1 MKRIYIAGPLTGPP
15 IEYLANCK
23 RMEETAA
30 VLINLGYAPFCPSL
44 DRLIFLQVDD
54 GRGITVEMIKAY
66 SMTWMRQCEAVLLMP
81 GWERSKGTLAE
92 IEEAKRRK
100 IPIYDTINDL
110 QEGLP
115 SWAAMN

>member
-1 MKRIYIAGPLTGPP
+1 MKRIYIAGPLTGLP
-15 IEYLANCK
+15 IEYLRNCK
-23 RMEETAA
+23 MMERAA
-30 VLINLGYAPFCPSL
+30 ATLIVLGYAPFVPSL
-44 DRLIFLQVDD
+44 DREIFLALD
-54 GRGITVEMIKAY
+54 GEEEITVEMIKNY
-66 SMTWMRQCEAVLLMP
+66 SMTWLKMCDAVLLMP

-115 SWAAMN
+115 SWAAMT

>member
-15 IEYLANCK
+15 IDYLANCQ
-23 RMEETAA
+23 RMEQAA
-30 VLINLGYAPFCPSL
+30 ATLLSLGYAPFVPSL
-44 DRLIFLQVDD
+44 DRGIFLALGDSQI
-54 GRGITVEMIKAY
+54 ITVEMIKSY
-66 SMTWMRQCEAVLLMP
+66 SMTWLRQCEAVLLMP
-81 GWERSKGTLAE
+81 GWERSAGTLAE